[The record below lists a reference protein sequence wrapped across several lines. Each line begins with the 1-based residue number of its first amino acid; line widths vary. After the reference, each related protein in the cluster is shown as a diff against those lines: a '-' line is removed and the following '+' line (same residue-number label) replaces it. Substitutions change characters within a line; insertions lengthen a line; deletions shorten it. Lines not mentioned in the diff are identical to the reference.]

1 MNVTSARATAVAG
14 RASGTIPIR
23 DAYLTPWHGVVNVL
37 HILANHALLLA
48 WFVLAPRVLP
58 WFVYVPGSLLA
69 CLVHQRAMSEWVHEG
84 AHHNLV
90 PSRRWNDLL
99 TDLLAGVWFLMPVK
113 VYRATHFAH
122 HAKPAFFV
130 NDDPDTEFLEVETR
144 RDYRRGVWHDVTGLT
159 ILGQFRRF
167 GRMAPAGTWGWRAA
181 GVLLHASVVVIALIV
196 GRLDIPILYD
206 LTLVTLYPLL
216 NRLRVYG
223 QHVTIGPDGTSL
235 FRQSE
240 TSRTIDAGWSDRILH
255 TSPRL
260 MYHHE
265 HHAYPHLP
273 YRALRG
279 LVDRAS
285 EDRNRYARS
294 MWAVLA
300 AVYKGLP
307 D

>member
-1 MNVTSARATAVAG
+1 VNVTSARATAVAG
-14 RASGTIPIR
+14 RASGAIPTR
-23 DAYLTPWHGVVNVL
+23 DAHLTPWHGVLNVL

-130 NDDPDTEFLEVETR
+130 ADDPDTEFLEVDTR
-144 RDYRRGVWHDVTGLT
+144 RDCRRGVWHDVTGLT

-181 GVLLHASVVVIALIV
+181 GLLLHAGVVVLAFAV
-196 GRLDIPILYD
+196 GRLDIPVLYD

-223 QHVTIGPDGTSL
+223 QHVTLGADGTST

-240 TSRTIDAGWSDRILH
+240 TSRTIDAGWWDRILH

-279 LVDRAS
+279 LVDGAS

-294 MWAVLA
+294 RWAVLA